1 MESRLSR
8 PHLIWRI
15 KRHGVCSP
23 HTRRTGERFS
33 NRTQM
38 HMEKGLGLQTNER
51 DRLAE
56 LRRIQMDREFT
67 ADELAEF
74 KTLSSMETPSA
85 TEEERREYVELSR
98 RQTAGTDWTPDD
110 ARRAQELLKKLEK

>member
-1 MESRLSR
+1 
-8 PHLIWRI
+8 
-15 KRHGVCSP
+15 
-23 HTRRTGERFS
+23 
-33 NRTQM
+33 
-38 HMEKGLGLQTNER
+38 MEKGLGLQTNER